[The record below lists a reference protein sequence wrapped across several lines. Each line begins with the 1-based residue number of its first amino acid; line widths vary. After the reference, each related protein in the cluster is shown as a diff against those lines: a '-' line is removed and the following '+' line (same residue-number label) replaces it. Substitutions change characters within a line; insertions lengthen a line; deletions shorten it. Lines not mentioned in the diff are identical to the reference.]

1 MRRIV
6 IELLDKNVCLQS
18 DRGERNIELFAESS
32 IAVSCSLLITEVDGF
47 GKVAFGIFP
56 LCTIVT
62 IELQL
67 FKTSK
72 ISDNSVSLGRLAEQ
86 SW

>member
-1 MRRIV
+1 MCRIV
-6 IELLDKNVCLQS
+6 IELLDKNVCLHN

-32 IAVSCSLLITEVDGF
+32 IVASYSLLITEVDGF
-47 GKVAFGIFP
+47 GKAAFGILP

-72 ISDNSVSLGRLAEQ
+72 ISDKSVSL
-86 SW
+86 